1 MILSG
6 EGWHYLAGKILL
18 ALLKELTSKHDGNF
32 CCPNCLYSLRIKR
45 E

>member
-32 CCPNCLYSLRIKR
+32 CCPNCLYSLRIKS